1 MIYYSCAYRYVKK
14 LRDDRQA
21 VFVIGFY
28 FPINYMEGVQ
38 VDFERLAEWTS
49 FDSKQDYLDIINR

>member
-1 MIYYSCAYRYVKK
+1 MSK
-14 LRDDRQA
+14 

-49 FDSKQDYLDIINR
+49 FDGKQDYLDIINRYSLSTHFLK